1 MMMMVLL
8 LLLLIIMIIVPFVAS
23 ICLADLFTYLNLF
36 LLQKI
41 SNIDKSREHHV
52 MNSHVP
58 INQLDRDQILA
69 VNLVSSIFFSLSSPT
84 PPAHMIVF
92 SNNSRTIQFTY
103 LKCTT
108 RWFFVNSWSCATIT
122 TISFRTFH
130 HPQKKPH
137 ALQVSPPVSASQTP
151 SPKQPLICFLF
162 L

>member
-1 MMMMVLL
+1 
-8 LLLLIIMIIVPFVAS
+8 MIIVPFVAS
-23 ICLADLFTYLNLF
+23 MICLADLFTYLNLF

-41 SNIDKSREHHV
+41 SNMDKSREHHV

-69 VNLVSSIFFSLSSPT
+69 VDLVSSIFFSRSSPT

-137 ALQVSPPVSASQTP
+137 PLQVSPPSLHPKPPAQSNHESAFCSYRFV
-151 SPKQPLICFLF
+151 C
-162 L
+162 